1 MWKDTWYQKT
11 FEECRE
17 IRKIKM
23 HMWNVWLLTCP
34 QALNMKKKKK
44 IKYKSINEMK
54 C

>member
-44 IKYKSINEMK
+44 DKV
-54 C
+54 